1 MNVYI
6 DHCIMWVF
14 YHLISEIE
22 ARACIETWRVQI
34 FCLNPNHYD
43 PLFPR
48 SIKTR
53 QTYTLKQLFY
63 AININNRLAKPNKG

>member
-22 ARACIETWRVQI
+22 ARACIKTWRVQI
-34 FCLNPNHYD
+34 SVLILITMTH
-43 PLFPR
+43 LFRVLQKPDR
-48 SIKTR
+48 L
-53 QTYTLKQLFY
+53 TL
-63 AININNRLAKPNKG
+63 